1 LKTRRTQILVA
12 ASIVSLSLLGNPEN
26 LSADAPAESGH
37 SHLGLFVGAGT
48 EDSGSATHSARA
60 AGLVYE
66 YKPGNG
72 WDLGGVL
79 ELLEAHNHT
88 NTVAVLV
95 AGYTFANGVR
105 LFGGPGYEFKD
116 DPRKDKW
123 LLRAGLGYEF
133 HLSDRWTLS
142 PEAYVDVLD
151 NSDAVW
157 IAGLVLGYG
166 F

>member
-1 LKTRRTQILVA
+1 MRNSRSCIFALIISLGLLGAPTSLVA
-12 ASIVSLSLLGNPEN
+12 
-26 LSADAPAESGH
+26 DAAVESGH
-37 SHLGLFVGAGT
+37 GHLGVFLGAGKEDT
-48 EDSGSATHSARA
+48 ESATHTARA

-66 YKPGNG
+66 YKLGNG
-72 WDLGGVL
+72 WDFGGVL
-79 ELLEAHNHT
+79 ERLDVHNHT

-95 AGYTFANGVR
+95 AGFSFSNGIR
-105 LFGGPGYEFKD
+105 LFGGPGYEFKG